1 MKEDNNM
8 TDYEILCLLWN
19 KDVKIGELKWSFLQV
34 KMWDGDIDYGLET
47 YNEKV
52 LPSYVLTKE
61 EYVNIYNYVEKNKE
75 NKQKSKVEMINND

>member
-1 MKEDNNM
+1 M

-19 KDVKIGELKWSFLQV
+19 KDVNIGELRYSFMQV
-34 KMWDGDIDYGLET
+34 QLWDGDIDYGLET

-61 EYVNIYNYVEKNKE
+61 EYVNIYNYVEKNK
-75 NKQKSKVEMINND
+75 KGKVK